1 MVKQFCFRKKK
12 NKLYYVFIL
21 VGRIAKYACGFES
34 CMSNMYEDLF
44 SFHKNLLFLVFFF
57 ALGNKVFSSV
67 HTMTRHKTS
76 IHDRQVRYG
85 CNICGR
91 YFFRKDKLTSHMVY
105 HQDFDSYVCC
115 FCTVGCKSRMLM
127 RQHLK
132 RE

>member
-1 MVKQFCFRKKK
+1 MLIHLTNLIIKF
-12 NKLYYVFIL
+12 Y
-21 VGRIAKYACGFES
+21 
-34 CMSNMYEDLF
+34 F
-44 SFHKNLLFLVFFF
+44 SY
-57 ALGNKVFSSV
+57 LGNKVFSSV
-67 HTMTRHKTS
+67 HTMIRHKTS

-91 YFFRKDKLTSHMVY
+91 FFFRKDKLTSHMVY
-105 HQDFDSYVCC
+105 HQDFDTYVCC